1 MPTRFI
7 IMHKTNAHWEA
18 GATPSAELV
27 VRVGQ
32 MIEELTNA
40 HALEG
45 GEGLRASSQGVRVRF
60 SGGARTVIPGPFSGE
75 HELAAGF
82 TILRL
87 GSIDEAIDWASRQA
101 EILGDREVDII
112 PVTELWDIG
121 AAPAPPEIKARR
133 YMILRKATPESE
145 AGTAPSP
152 AQRSRLSRLIEEA
165 SRAGTHLL
173 TETMKPSARGRRY
186 SNSRGGITFFDGP
199 FIESKELLG
208 GYVIVSAA
216 SLEEAHR
223 WAERYMDAVPA
234 SEVDVRELE

>member
-1 MPTRFI
+1 MRFM
-7 IMHKTNAHWEA
+7 IMHKTDAHWEA
-18 GATPSAELV
+18 GASPSADLFA
-27 VRVGQ
+27 RVGQ

-40 HALEG
+40 HALEA

-75 HELAAGF
+75 HELPAGF
-82 TILRL
+82 TILRV
-87 GSIDEAIDWASRQA
+87 GSIDEAVDWAARQA
-101 EILGDREVDII
+101 DILGDGEVDIR
-112 PVTELWDIG
+112 PVTEPWDIG
-121 AAPAPPEIKARR
+121 AAPAPPEIKTRR
-133 YMILRKATPESE
+133 YMILRKATAESE

-165 SRAGTHLL
+165 TRAGTHLS

-208 GYVIVSAA
+208 GYVIVSAK
-216 SLEEAHR
+216 SREEAHH

-234 SEVDVRELE
+234 SEVDLRELE